1 MGSVISFLVKAV
13 AAPICATTNVFNGS
27 IIQGEYID
35 STKTCVNNVQTG
47 VIVTLVVII
56 VGAVIFCCFMIL
68 QPFIPAMANARMR
81 KKLKI
86 DNDKRDEKFFN
97 EIYSVLQQNQN
108 QQPIGN
114 GTMEQQMFA

>member
-1 MGSVISFLVKAV
+1 MGSVISFLVKAI

-47 VIVTLVVII
+47 VIVTLVIII

-68 QPFIPAMANARMR
+68 QPFIPAMANARLQ
-81 KKLKI
+81 KKLKL
-86 DNDKRDEKFFN
+86 DNQKRDEEFYDKL
-97 EIYSVLQQNQN
+97 YSVLQNQN
-108 QQPIGN
+108 QQPSDDAN
-114 GTMEQQMFA
+114 MQQQFFA